1 MTVIKKIFT
10 LVKKTIKEWSEDKA
24 ARLAAALA
32 YYAAFS
38 LAPIL
43 VIAISVASLFFEQKA
58 VQTLVV
64 DQIISLTGEQGGELI
79 VTMLDAS
86 RSTESN
92 LLLGLI
98 GIVTLI
104 LGATGVFGQIQDA
117 MNTMWEVTPKPGRG
131 IIGML
136 KDRFLSFTM
145 VVGVGFLL
153 LISLVVS
160 AALSGLES
168 WGVEMFPGFE
178 TIVIGVNFVI
188 SFTIIT
194 VLFALVFKYVP
205 DAEVAWKDVWLGAV
219 VTSGLFSLGKFA
231 IGLYLGNS
239 SVAEQFGPAG
249 SLMIL
254 LVWVYYSAQISFLG
268 AEFTQV
274 YANTYGSRVRPAE
287 NAIPLTEKAREQQ
300 GIPTKEQVKIAEQKV
315 KEKSQ

>member
-1 MTVIKKIFT
+1 MFDKIVL

-38 LAPIL
+38 LAPML
-43 VIAISVASLFFEQKA
+43 VIAISVASLFFEQQT
-58 VQTLVV
+58 VQNLVI
-64 DQIISLTGEQGGELI
+64 DQINGLAGDQGGELI
-79 VTMLDAS
+79 ATMLDTS

-98 GIVTLI
+98 GVITLI
-104 LGATGVFGQIQDA
+104 MGATGVFGQIQDA
-117 MNTMWEVTPKPGRG
+117 LNTMWEIAPKPGRG
-131 IIGML
+131 LIGMI

-160 AALSGLES
+160 AALSGLEN
-168 WGVEMFPGFE
+168 WGIEMFPGLE
-178 TIVIGVNFVI
+178 AIVIGINFVI
-188 SFTIIT
+188 SFIIIT

-205 DAEVAWKDVWLGAV
+205 DAEIAWKDVWFGAS
-219 VTSGLFSLGKFA
+219 VTAALFTLGKFA

-249 SLMIL
+249 SLMVL
-254 LVWVYYSAQISFLG
+254 LLWVYYSAQISFFG

-287 NAIPLTEKAREQQ
+287 NAIPLTETDRKQQ
-300 GIPTKEQVKIAEQKV
+300 GIPTKAQLHEAAHQKERSAEN
-315 KEKSQ
+315 